1 MTAGGI
7 VEPLDIV
14 EHIRPGLAPG
24 AQPPEGMMGVDLHNG
39 RRVFAPA
46 DCDPDAVRA
55 RLERGRSPY
64 ADRSSRRESHLAL
77 GNTDMQ
83 KSMDGLAMLVQEV
96 LIDEN
101 CTSADEPQPSR
112 LTSVKSSPR

>member
-1 MTAGGI
+1 
-7 VEPLDIV
+7 
-14 EHIRPGLAPG
+14 
-24 AQPPEGMMGVDLHNG
+24 MGVDLHNG
-39 RRVFAPA
+39 RRVLLPRTAIQTP
-46 DCDPDAVRA
+46 CERA
-55 RLERGRSPY
+55 LSVGRSPY

-96 LIDEN
+96 LIDGN

-112 LTSVKSSPR
+112 LTSVKS